1 MTTAK
6 PQTKAQQIAGVIL
19 DQLGARRFIMMTGAR
34 DIVAT
39 AEGLQFKL
47 PANFSKDGINMMR
60 VEINDQD
67 TYNVIAGR
75 WLRLEFKE
83 KGRESGIYS
92 EDLQRA
98 FTCLTG
104 LDIELCVTNKRG

>member
-1 MTTAK
+1 MTMAK

-19 DQLGARRFIMMTGAR
+19 DQPGARRFIVMTGAR
-34 DIVAT
+34 ELVFRAD
-39 AEGLQFKL
+39 GLQFKL
-47 PANFSKDGINMMR
+47 PANFAKDGINMMR
-60 VEINDQD
+60 IELNEQD

-98 FTCLTG
+98 FTRLTG
-104 LDIELCVTNKRG
+104 LDIELCVADTRD